1 LSSRGLR
8 KTLCRSRIPCGL
20 LLVGSSMQEQIKAGC
35 NRGLRNNP
43 GGTQDSEKCSKI
55 EKVAPGGRE
64 LYQNAKNILSPI
76 RLS

>member
-1 LSSRGLR
+1 
-8 KTLCRSRIPCGL
+8 
-20 LLVGSSMQEQIKAGC
+20 MQEQIKAGC